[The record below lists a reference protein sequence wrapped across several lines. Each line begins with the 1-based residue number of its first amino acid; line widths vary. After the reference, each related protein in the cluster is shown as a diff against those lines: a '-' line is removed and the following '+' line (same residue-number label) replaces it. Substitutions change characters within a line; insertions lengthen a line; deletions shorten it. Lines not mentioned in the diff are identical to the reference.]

1 MNNQQLID
9 ELEQLDN
16 DKYISVAETEKQKKQ
31 SKKEIQDAQKEE
43 KRQMQLDLQKQKIQ
57 NNEEK
62 REEKKIKEAEE
73 YSEIKGISR
82 LTKLNTIKK
91 YQLLF
96 QSELK
101 DFTFKKN
108 ASSEELSIIITEMQ
122 TIVELSSIDDF
133 LVNSIYDTLLMLEPY
148 TVPTRCNI
156 TGISAMLKLN
166 PNFTSILKKLILK
179 YDLSTSTSPEIQLII
194 IITTSLYMTIQKN
207 NSKIEINNY
216 LNQKI

>member
-1 MNNQQLID
+1 MTNQDLIN
-9 ELEQLDN
+9 ELELLDN
-16 DKYISVAETEKQKKQ
+16 DKYVSVSETEAKKKLN
-31 SKKEIQDAQKEE
+31 KKEIQEAQKEE

-62 REEKKIKEAEE
+62 REEKKIKDAEQ
-73 YSEIKGISR
+73 YSEIQGVSR

-91 YQLLF
+91 YKLLF
-96 QSELK
+96 QDELK

-108 ASSEELSIIITEMQ
+108 ASSDELSIIITELQ

-133 LVNSIYDTLLMLEPY
+133 LLNSIYDTLLMLEPY
-148 TVPTRCNI
+148 TVPSKCNI
-156 TGISAMLKLN
+156 TGISTMLKLN

-207 NSKIEINNY
+207 QNKSQIDQY

>member
-1 MNNQQLID
+1 MLV
-9 ELEQLDN
+9 LL
-16 DKYISVAETEKQKKQ
+16 KLKQKKLN
-31 SKKEIQDAQKEE
+31 KKEIQEAQKEE

-57 NNEEK
+57 DKEEK
-62 REEKKIKEAEE
+62 REEKKIKDSEE
-73 YSEIKGISR
+73 YSEIQGASK
-82 LTKLNTIKK
+82 LTKINTIKK
-91 YQLLF
+91 YKLLF
-96 QSELK
+96 PDELK
-101 DFTFKKN
+101 DFTYKKN
-108 ASSEELSIIITEMQ
+108 SSSDELSIIISELQ

-133 LVNSIYDTLLMLEPY
+133 LLNSIYDTLSMLEPY

-156 TGISAMLKLN
+156 TGISTMLKLN

-207 NSKIEINNY
+207 QHKSQIDNY

>member
-1 MNNQQLID
+1 MN
-9 ELEQLDN
+9 
-16 DKYISVAETEKQKKQ
+16 
-31 SKKEIQDAQKEE
+31 KKEIQDAQKEE
-43 KRQMQLDLQKQKIQ
+43 KRQMQLDLQKQKIL

-62 REEKKIKEAEE
+62 REEKKIKDAEQ
-73 YSEIKGISR
+73 YSEIQGVSR

-91 YQLLF
+91 YKLLF
-96 QSELK
+96 PNELK

-108 ASSEELSIIITEMQ
+108 SSSEELSIIITELQ

-133 LVNSIYDTLLMLEPY
+133 LLNSIYDTLLMIEPY

-156 TGISAMLKLN
+156 TGISTMLKLN

-179 YDLSTSTSPEIQLII
+179 YNLSTSTSPEIQLII
-194 IITTSLYMTIQKN
+194 IVTTSLYMTIQKN

>member
-1 MNNQQLID
+1 MNNQELIN

-16 DKYISVAETEKQKKQ
+16 DKYVSVSETEAKKKLN
-31 SKKEIQDAQKEE
+31 KKEIQEAQKEE

-62 REEKKIKEAEE
+62 REEKKIKDAEQ
-73 YSEIKGISR
+73 YSEIQGVSR

-91 YQLLF
+91 YKLLF
-96 QSELK
+96 QDELK

-108 ASSEELSIIITEMQ
+108 ASSDELSIIITELQ

-133 LVNSIYDTLLMLEPY
+133 LLNSIYDTLLMLEPY
-148 TVPTRCNI
+148 TVPSKCNI
-156 TGISAMLKLN
+156 TGISTMLKLN

-207 NSKIEINNY
+207 QNKSQIDQY

>member
-62 REEKKIKEAEE
+62 REEKKIKDAEQ
-73 YSEIKGISR
+73 YSEIQGVSR
-82 LTKLNTIKK
+82 LTKLNTINK
-91 YQLLF
+91 YKLLF
-96 QSELK
+96 PELK

>member
-1 MNNQQLID
+1 MNNQELIN

-16 DKYISVAETEKQKKQ
+16 DKYVSVSEIEAKKKLN
-31 SKKEIQDAQKEE
+31 KKEIHEAQKEE
-43 KRQMQLDLQKQKIQ
+43 NRQMQLDLKKQKIQ

-62 REEKKIKEAEE
+62 REEKKIKDAEQ
-73 YSEIKGISR
+73 YSEIQGPSK

-91 YQLLF
+91 YKLLF
-96 QSELK
+96 PELK

-108 ASSEELSIIITEMQ
+108 ASSDELSIIITELQ

-133 LVNSIYDTLLMLEPY
+133 LLNSIYDTLLMLEPY

-156 TGISAMLKLN
+156 TGISTMLKLN

-194 IITTSLYMTIQKN
+194 IITTSLYMTVQKN